1 MLFLEGSVMR
11 DYRRGKKNGAWSKLW
26 HWHELCDGYPVG
38 TFAIRH
44 DQPSDDELCARCHRL
59 ANS

>member
-1 MLFLEGSVMR
+1 MR